1 MNVKFLTI
9 TGAAGAAISHA
20 FSYVFGGFDVPMQ
33 GLLVFMVI
41 DYLMG
46 MACAAFFKKS
56 TKTESGGL
64 SSAAGFKGL
73 AKKCG
78 IIGLVA
84 VATWADIITGTNF
97 IRNGVCIAF
106 IANEALSIIENAG
119 QMGIKIPAPLKNAV
133 DILKSKGEKG

>member
-1 MNVKFLTI
+1 MQNKYYVI
-9 TGAAGAAISHA
+9 TGTAGAF
-20 FSYVFGGFDVPMQ
+20 FSYIFGGFDIPMQ
-33 GLLVFMVI
+33 GLLIFMII

-46 MACAAFFKKS
+46 FACAAFYRKS

-73 AKKCG
+73 VKKCV

-84 VATWADIITGTNF
+84 IATWADIIAETNF
-97 IRNGVCIAF
+97 IRNAVCIAF

-119 QMGIKIPAPLKNAV
+119 QMGVPIPSALKKAV
-133 DILKSKGEKG
+133 DVLKSKGEKE